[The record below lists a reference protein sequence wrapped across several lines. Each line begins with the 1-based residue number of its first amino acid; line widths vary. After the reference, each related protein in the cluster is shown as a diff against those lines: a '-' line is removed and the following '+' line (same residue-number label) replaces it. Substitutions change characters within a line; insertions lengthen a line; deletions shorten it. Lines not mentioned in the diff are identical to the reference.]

1 MTHTAVLVIQDGKT
15 ALDKAREG
23 QNDFAGDKYN
33 ETKYEELVKYLEEI
47 GK

>member
-1 MTHTAVLVIQDGKT
+1 MTHTAVLVIQDGQT

-23 QNDFAGDKYN
+23 KPDNAYDEDTEAEYDKLI
-33 ETKYEELVKYLEEI
+33 EYLEEV